1 MENEYPLTVEWS
13 KEDQQYVVTCP
24 AFPGLSA
31 LGESREQAL
40 AEAETVLRLFVESYK
55 ERNIELPE
63 PRTVEDFSGQF
74 RVRLPK
80 SLHRQA
86 SQLAESDGISLNQ
99 LVISAIEAR
108 VGAKQMGNRMLADLR
123 RVLNEHASQM
133 RVVVASALS
142 SDERITTTTIETN
155 EISSR
160 TQIVTGWSS
169 TMATKGN

>member
-31 LGESREQAL
+31 LGETREQAL
-40 AEAETVLRLFVESYK
+40 TEAETVLRLFVESYK
-55 ERNIELPE
+55 ERQIELPE

-86 SQLAESDGISLNQ
+86 AQLAESDGISLNQ

-108 VGAKQMGNRMLADLR
+108 VGAKQMGIKMLTALKQA
-123 RVLNEHASQM
+123 LKEHASQM
-133 RVVVASALS
+133 NVALASALS
-142 SDERITTTTIETN
+142 SDERIDITTIETN
-155 EISSR
+155 EVSSR
-160 TQIVTGWSS
+160 TQIVGARS
-169 TMATKGN
+169 TTKGN